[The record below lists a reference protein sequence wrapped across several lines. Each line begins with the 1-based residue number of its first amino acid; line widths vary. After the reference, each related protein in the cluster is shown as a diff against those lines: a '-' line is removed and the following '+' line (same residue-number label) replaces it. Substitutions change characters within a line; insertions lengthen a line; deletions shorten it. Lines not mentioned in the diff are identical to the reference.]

1 MRITRTF
8 LPLALLL
15 SFWGLLLLLAPQELR
30 AQEKDSMDIDAF
42 KVRFFED
49 IGQLCDLGVTTHKN
63 PSATELASLTYKPVS
78 FIVIHKGI
86 PQHFM
91 EETVVLRFYLHNSSD
106 KEEQIYFTPGYY
118 LRNQRIFKAD
128 PSNIAGTIYQIPD
141 SAIKSIVYPAAK
153 LLKLAPGER
162 AVFFSSF
169 NFIRTNANN
178 FSPCL
183 VERDFIRYW
192 EKTVKYRDPTIDIST
207 YVISGIL
214 LLMIFYSLAVF
225 IQTRA
230 KEFLFYAIYAFCS
243 TVLFFFKSYSLTE
256 SKEWNFVYEEYLDF
270 IILSL
275 GVFCYLYFVRWFIN
289 TKNYHPR
296 LHRFLKI
303 ASWILVGL
311 LVLFSG
317 IYFMTDRYVILY
329 SLENYVIKIFMFLI
343 GVVFIVYSFGRKD
356 KLLNYL
362 AWGNGA
368 LIFFSILSLLLL
380 VGIKFGPKFLNK
392 GLLYYEIGVVTELI
406 FFLSGLAYKNRRDLV
421 ERIQERERFKLENE
435 RKEFEKQIAIVT
447 TRQEERDRISAD
459 MHDELGSGMTSIRLH
474 SEILKTKMKDQAFP
488 ELEKISNSAND
499 LLGKMNSIIWTMKS
513 SNDTLESLV
522 AYLRAHALE
531 YFDNTAISCKVFV
544 PDSIPS
550 IEMSGEKRRNIFL
563 AVKESLHNI
572 LKHSQASEV
581 NIVMQIKEGTL
592 IITVSDNGVG
602 IDTEKLRRFGNGL
615 SNMKRRMESI
625 RGDFKAENRNGS
637 LITFTI
643 PL

>member
-1 MRITRTF
+1 MRITKSSCRSF
-8 LPLALLL
+8 CLQSLFWLSLVVLPFR
-15 SFWGLLLLLAPQELR
+15 SG
-30 AQEKDSMDIDAF
+30 AQENDSMNIDAF
-42 KVRFFED
+42 KVRLFRD
-49 IGQLCDLGVTTHKN
+49 IGYLCQLAETPVKQPD
-63 PSATELASLTYKPVS
+63 ARQIAALAFKPTS
-78 FIVIHKGI
+78 FNVIHRSI
-86 PQHFM
+86 PQQFM
-91 EETVVLRFYLHNSSD
+91 EETVVLRFYLHNSAD
-106 KEEQIYFTPGYY
+106 VEEQIYFTPGYY
-118 LRNQRIFKAD
+118 VRNQRIFKANPED
-128 PSNIAGTIYQIPD
+128 IAGTITQVPD
-141 SAIKSIVYPAAK
+141 TAIKSVVYPAAK
-153 LLKLAPGER
+153 LIKLAPGEK

-178 FSPCL
+178 FSPSL

-192 EKTVKYRDPTIDIST
+192 VKTVKYRDPTIDIST

-214 LLMIFYSLAVF
+214 LLMIFYSIAVF
-225 IQTRA
+225 LQTRA
-230 KEFLFYAIYAFCS
+230 REFLFYAIYAFCS

-256 SKEWNFVYEEYLDF
+256 SKEWNFFYEEYLDF

-289 TKNYHPR
+289 TKTNHPR
-296 LHRFLKI
+296 LHKFLKI

-311 LVLFSG
+311 LALFSA

-343 GVVFIVYSFGRKD
+343 GVVFIVYSFGRKNR
-356 KLLNYL
+356 LLNYL

-421 ERIQERERFKLENE
+421 ERIQERERLKLENE

-459 MHDELGSGMTSIRLH
+459 MHDELGSGMTAIRLH
-474 SEILKTKMKDQAFP
+474 SEILKTKMKDQAYP

-531 YFDNTAISCKVFV
+531 YFDNTPVACKVFV
-544 PDSIPS
+544 PDNVPS
-550 IEMSGEKRRNIFL
+550 VEMSGEKRRNIFL

-572 LKHSQASEV
+572 LKHAQASEV
-581 NIVMQIKEGTL
+581 TIVIQIKEAQL
-592 IITVSDNGVG
+592 IITVSDNGIG